1 MCHTALEAGNGIQL
15 LADFDEGSVAARRNR
30 ETVLTD
36 ERVDVSVDLGQ
47 LAAEL
52 VSAFTGV
59 ADLGP
64 LVEPTVDRD
73 RGEAD
78 PDREG
83 HGEEPGPHEATGT
96 RCMRRISHEQTP

>member
-15 LADFDEGSVAARRNR
+15 LADFDEGSIAARRDR
-30 ETVLTD
+30 ETLLAD
-36 ERVDVSVDLGQ
+36 ERVDIGVDLGQ

-59 ADLGP
+59 VDLGP
-64 LVEPTVDRD
+64 LVEPTVDRN

-78 PDREG
+78 PDRKG
-83 HGEEPGPHEATGT
+83 HDEEPGPHKATGT
-96 RCMRRISHEQTP
+96 RRISHEETP